1 MDGYMLEKNVG
12 DSTLYQYKV
21 NHPYTSNNI
30 VQMRSACCQ
39 PYFDRSGQV
48 SFYLG
53 RPQMS
58 QNPYKIEE
66 SQTLQLI
73 KQNRINSD

>member
-1 MDGYMLEKNVG
+1 MLEKPVG
-12 DSTLYQYKV
+12 DANLYQYKV

-30 VQMRSACCQ
+30 VQMRSAGFQ

>member
-1 MDGYMLEKNVG
+1 MLEHNVG
-12 DSTLYQYKV
+12 YSSSYRYKV

-30 VQMRSACCQ
+30 IQMRSDCCQ
-39 PYFDRSGQV
+39 PRFDRSGQV
-48 SFYLG
+48 SFFLG
-53 RPQMS
+53 IPQMS